1 MIPGMKERPNLREF
15 YEARGQ
21 NKILRQRW
29 RANFC
34 TVLVSHRRG
43 GPMCPPVVGIPNSPK
58 NGREPYGVSA
68 GRTRRSAPTAD
79 GADGRKFSDT
89 FYHFNA
95 PYEMKR
101 GYLTATLE
109 SQFLHCASIS
119 PSGRTYV
126 SARGRHFEFAEKW
139 EGIVRCFCRADT
151 WVHPYGRWEEVFDV
165 FCHFDALYGER
176 RGCYGNAEESVSAPY
191 WYLTVSGLCSGL
203 GYSAARTG
211 RIRSFG
217 PDR

>member
-1 MIPGMKERPNLREF
+1 MSARREHRTVSSHF
-15 YEARGQ
+15 GQ
-21 NKILRQRW
+21 IRNAYHRRTHRSAPTAGGKNGWKVPDAFCPLSAKNWVKRCILWQR
-29 RANFC
+29 RSTC
-34 TVLVSHRRG
+34 SRTVLVSLRRG
-43 GPMCPPVVGIPNSPK
+43 GPMCPPVVGNTNSPK

-119 PSGRTYV
+119 P
-126 SARGRHFEFAEKW
+126 
-139 EGIVRCFCRADT
+139 
-151 WVHPYGRWEEVFDV
+151 
-165 FCHFDALYGER
+165 
-176 RGCYGNAEESVSAPY
+176 
-191 WYLTVSGLCSGL
+191 
-203 GYSAARTG
+203 
-211 RIRSFG
+211 
-217 PDR
+217 